1 MKPFMLVVSIMMVL
15 VCAVYS
21 TPATAQG
28 TVPTL
33 VPPTPVPVPP
43 SAPFDALLA
52 QSALA
57 RIQESGTVRVG
68 MLYNEPPFGEL
79 NIRGEVD
86 GFDATLGR
94 KLAETWGVE
103 VEFSQVTRQTAIDVL
118 LNDDI
123 DLLIAAQVHRR
134 ELSGTVEFSQ
144 PYYQGSQAMMVR
156 LDDGAE
162 NLNGLA
168 NRRVG
173 VVTGTDS
180 ENALTFWQ
188 QRSGTAL
195 TVQRY
200 LTMDGALVAL
210 VNNEI
215 DGVVGKRYQLRERVD
230 PDRTRVLDETVQP
243 EPYTIAMRRQD
254 VNLRNLVNRT
264 LQYLVSNGDMADIH
278 NAFFPSAPYPEDTIK
293 LWENIGEEAPQLA
306 QFSTDVPYPQQYALP
321 RVQSSGVV
329 RVAGVFNPPPETPEG
344 ERRLAEAAAN
354 VAGQMGLRWDVNVE
368 FINTTDPVGAV
379 ERGEADIA
387 FGVRPDWNA
396 ANRVDFTGMYL
407 LRGKRL
413 LVETQFEYNSF
424 SELRGKWV
432 GVFASEPGADDEV
445 RDLAEQVNVV
455 SLNIFSITRD
465 EDAAYEMI
473 VEDNIDVIYGDSI
486 RLLPHLEANPGQVK
500 LSERCAACDPWY
512 TREYLALAVP
522 RNDLDFHLLV
532 DYTLQEMWL
541 DGTLEA
547 ALQRV
552 TVPGE
557 SLTYDVYP
565 GSSDYLGFSLA
576 QS

>member
-134 ELSGTVEFSQ
+134 ELSNTVEFSQ

-230 PDRTRVLDETVQP
+230 PDRTRLLDETVQP

-432 GVFASEPGADDEV
+432 GVFA
-445 RDLAEQVNVV
+445 
-455 SLNIFSITRD
+455 
-465 EDAAYEMI
+465 
-473 VEDNIDVIYGDSI
+473 
-486 RLLPHLEANPGQVK
+486 
-500 LSERCAACDPWY
+500 
-512 TREYLALAVP
+512 
-522 RNDLDFHLLV
+522 
-532 DYTLQEMWL
+532 
-541 DGTLEA
+541 
-547 ALQRV
+547 
-552 TVPGE
+552 
-557 SLTYDVYP
+557 
-565 GSSDYLGFSLA
+565 
-576 QS
+576 

>member
-1 MKPFMLVVSIMMVL
+1 
-15 VCAVYS
+15 AVY
-21 TPATAQG
+21 TAPVTAQDG
-28 TVPTL
+28 VPTL

-57 RIQESGTVRVG
+57 RIQESGQIRVG
-68 MLYNEPPFGEL
+68 MLYNEAPFGEL

-86 GFDATLGR
+86 GFDAALGR
-94 KLAETWGVE
+94 KLAELWGVE
-103 VEFSQVTRQTAIDVL
+103 VEFSQVTRQTAINTL

-123 DLLIAAQVHRR
+123 DLLIAAQVNRR
-134 ELSGTVEFSQ
+134 ELSNTIEFSQ

-156 LDDGAE
+156 LDDSAE
-162 NLNGLA
+162 NLAGLA

-173 VVTGTDS
+173 VVMGTDS
-180 ENALTFWQ
+180 ESALTFWQ
-188 QRSGTAL
+188 QRSSTAL
-195 TVQRY
+195 PVQRY
-200 LTMDGALVAL
+200 LTMDRALVAL

-215 DGVVGKRYQLRERVD
+215 DGVVGKRYQLRQRVD
-230 PDRTRVLDETVQP
+230 PDRTRVLDDVVQP
-243 EPYTIAMRRQD
+243 EPYAIAMRRQD

-264 LQYLVSNGDMADIH
+264 LQYMASNGDMAEIH

-293 LWENIGEEAPQLA
+293 LWENIGEEAPQPA
-306 QFSTDVPYPQQYALP
+306 QFSTDAPYPQQYTVP
-321 RVQSSGVV
+321 RVQSAGTV
-329 RVAGVFNPPPETPEG
+329 RVAGTFNPPVEAPEG
-344 ERRLAEAAAN
+344 ERRLAEAAGQ
-354 VAGQMGLRWDVNVE
+354 VAGQIALRWGVNVD
-368 FINTTDPVGAV
+368 FINTVDPVGAV

-387 FGVRPDWNA
+387 IGVRPDWNE

-407 LRGKRL
+407 LRGKRMM
-413 LVETQFEYNSF
+413 VETQFEYNSF

-432 GVFASEPGADDEV
+432 GVFASEPGAQEEV
-445 RDLAEQVNVV
+445 EEFAEQVNVL

-557 SLTYDVYP
+557 SLTFDVYP
-565 GSSDYLGFSLA
+565 GSSEYLGFSL
-576 QS
+576 